1 MPNSER
7 NEASEYFKERFG
19 VDIESI
25 EGLKFVQRSGDY
37 WLRSTEE
44 NELDKQTEGIRS
56 LRDTGK
62 YLKPT
67 TYVLQLFDEKIEKNV
82 VELDREELK
91 ELLNGGMIPVE
102 ASSKGY
108 VALSFEGKII
118 GCGLYMDDV
127 VSSRIPRGRAKEL
140 ELFI

>member
-1 MPNSER
+1 MPDSK
-7 NEASEYFKERFG
+7 NEQASEYFEERFG
-19 VDIESI
+19 VDVEDVK
-25 EGLKFVQRSGDY
+25 GLEFVERSGDH
-37 WLRSTEE
+37 WIRSE
-44 NELDKQTEGIRS
+44 NENSLEKETEGIRA

-67 TYVLQLFDEKIEKNV
+67 TYVLQLFDEEISKNV
-82 VELDREELK
+82 VNLDRDELK
-91 ELLNGGMIPVE
+91 ELLNGEMISVE

-108 VALSFEGKII
+108 VALRFEGKII

-127 VSSRIPRGRAKEL
+127 VSSRIPRGRAEEL

>member
-1 MPNSER
+1 MPDSER
-7 NEASEYFKERFG
+7 NEASEFFMERFG
-19 VDIESI
+19 VDIEST

-37 WLRSTEE
+37 WIRSSKE
-44 NELDKQTEGIRS
+44 NELDKETEGIRA

-67 TYVLQLFDEKIEKNV
+67 TYALQLFDETIEENI
-82 VELDREELK
+82 VEIEREELS
-91 ELLNGGMIPVE
+91 ELLNGGMIPAE

-127 VSSRIPRGRAKEL
+127 VSSRIPRGRAEEL